1 MEWEKTIALLL
12 ASTALA
18 TSPVFAQEV
27 GTAAA
32 VNPESQSTP
41 PGGAT
46 TTLKVRARVV
56 HKERIKTT
64 PQGSVQLLFLD
75 RSTLSI
81 APNSEIV
88 IDEFVYN
95 PGAGSGHMAV
105 SLAKGA
111 LRLVGGQLSHQ
122 GEASVTTPGA
132 TIGIRG
138 GTSIITLTEAIN
150 INGLLTLGNGCP
162 PVKRPDWKI
171 TLPCG
176 PIAQATPSELA
187 YFIRLFGGTL
197 GGNGGVAGLTNAQLN
212 ALGIGLPT
220 WGPPGPNNPP
230 PSGTDPNNV
239 IIQGTQH
246 GAGTSPPPP
255 PPPPPP
261 SPPPQP
267 PPPPPTKPYRP

>member
-1 MEWEKTIALLL
+1 MELEKTIALLL
-12 ASTALA
+12 AGTALI

-27 GTAAA
+27 GTATA

-41 PGGAT
+41 PGGST
-46 TTLKVRARVV
+46 TTLKVGARVV

-64 PQGSVQLLFLD
+64 PHGSVQLLFLD

-122 GEASVTTPGA
+122 GEASVTTPNA

-138 GTSIITLTEAIN
+138 GTSIVTLKEAIFL
-150 INGLLTLGNGCP
+150 NGLLTPQNGCS
-162 PVKRPDWKI
+162 PVKRAGFKI
-171 TLPCG
+171 ILPCG
-176 PIAQATPSELA
+176 PIMQATP
-187 YFIRLFGGTL
+187 G
-197 GGNGGVAGLTNAQLN
+197 
-212 ALGIGLPT
+212 
-220 WGPPGPNNPP
+220 
-230 PSGTDPNNV
+230 
-239 IIQGTQH
+239 
-246 GAGTSPPPP
+246 
-255 PPPPPP
+255 
-261 SPPPQP
+261 
-267 PPPPPTKPYRP
+267 